1 MLVTLTGPLLCLL
14 APRHTETPREERK
27 LRTAQTTLYL
37 EQKKKKREM
46 VEENGTGDA
55 GTFRGTARCVP
66 ESTRPAHRGGA
77 GKRLSLPGGCRAR
90 VVRGPRGTAREHHA
104 YQQRPPG
111 DAVCCHSVAGLYQLI
126 DATMVLK
133 ATARSSP

>member
-27 LRTAQTTLYL
+27 LRTAQTILYL
-37 EQKKKKREM
+37 EQKKKTREM

-55 GTFRGTARCVP
+55 GTFGGTARCVP

-77 GKRLSLPGGCRAR
+77 GKRLSLPGGCRALVVGDHGGQPGSTTRTSGGRLETPFAVTRWR
-90 VVRGPRGTAREHHA
+90 VSIG
-104 YQQRPPG
+104 
-111 DAVCCHSVAGLYQLI
+111 
-126 DATMVLK
+126 
-133 ATARSSP
+133 SSMRRWY

>member
-55 GTFRGTARCVP
+55 GTFRGTAR
-66 ESTRPAHRGGA
+66 
-77 GKRLSLPGGCRAR
+77 
-90 VVRGPRGTAREHHA
+90 
-104 YQQRPPG
+104 
-111 DAVCCHSVAGLYQLI
+111 
-126 DATMVLK
+126 
-133 ATARSSP
+133 